1 MARTTTPRPSR
12 PTARPK
18 PKTGKRT
25 AQGGARAASSK
36 PAAKSG
42 AASTAPA
49 MTKDALRARVEK
61 LERANATLRSK
72 NRELTRASQEAQ
84 DRLATVEGTLRR
96 LERRTAA
103 ATARAKPEK
112 LPEQSK
118 EQAKE
123 TAPARK
129 PRRRSPRAEPVAERD
144 PGDAVPPGVAV
155 ETPEPL
161 NESDEQ
167 VKERLEDI
175 GSEQG

>member
-1 MARTTTPRPSR
+1 MARSTTSRPSR

-25 AQGGARAASSK
+25 AQGGARAASTK
-36 PAAKSG
+36 PAAKSR

-49 MTKDALRARVEK
+49 MTKDELRARVEK

-103 ATARAKPEK
+103 ATARAKPEQA
-112 LPEQSK
+112 PEQG
-118 EQAKE
+118 KE
-123 TAPARK
+123 TAPAPK
-129 PRRRSPRAEPVAERD
+129 PRRRSPRAEPVERD

-161 NESDEQ
+161 SESDEQ
-167 VKERLEDI
+167 VKEQLEEI
-175 GSEQG
+175 GSEQA